1 MEMQDD
7 KVDIPDSTMMPAE
20 NSKLTAN
27 IVHAGG
33 DNGEALSEKDMTTHD
48 HYMKDVNEILAEL
61 DEKREGDKRVVE
73 EFRLKMNE
81 MVDEICGQIEQ
92 RLVARYEKTNEK
104 VSIKLEYLNEI
115 LGRVGVL
122 EQELSDFNSAVGV
135 LFQEASN

>member
-7 KVDIPDSTMMPAE
+7 KVDIPDSTMMTAE

-33 DNGEALSEKDMTTHD
+33 DNGEELSGKDMTTHD